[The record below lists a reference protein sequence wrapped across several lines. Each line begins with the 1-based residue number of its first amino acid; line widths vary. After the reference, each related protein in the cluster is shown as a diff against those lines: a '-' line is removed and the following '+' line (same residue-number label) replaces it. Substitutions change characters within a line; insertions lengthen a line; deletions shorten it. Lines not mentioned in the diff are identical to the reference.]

1 MARDFFHQVVKE
13 ALEAEGWTI
22 TADPFIIKTIG
33 LRLEIDLAAEQI
45 FAAEKGKEEIVVEV
59 KSFLSKSKLADF
71 YEAKGKYDTY
81 RYGLE
86 EAPINKKIYL
96 AIEETIFNT
105 FFQKPLIK
113 TIVEKDHIDLI
124 IFNNLTKKIVKWIV
138 N

>member
-1 MARDFFHQVVKE
+1 MARDFFHQVVRE
-13 ALEAEGWTI
+13 ALEADGWTI

-33 LRLEIDLAAEQI
+33 LRLEIDLAAEQV

-81 RYGLE
+81 RYGLI

-105 FFQKPLIK
+105 FFKKPLIK

-124 IFNNLTKKIVKWIV
+124 IFNSITKRIVKWIV

>member
-1 MARDFFHQVVKE
+1 MARDFFHQVVRE

-33 LRLEIDLAAEQI
+33 LRLEIDLAAEQV

-86 EAPINKKIYL
+86 EAPINKKLYL